1 MTKRCSLKTFC
12 FLLLKIKFNSFLLL
26 NMFFKEQKNV
36 LKNSFKTDPEFF
48 LLYDGA

>member
-1 MTKRCSLKTFC
+1 MFSKDILFSV
-12 FLLLKIKFNSFLLL
+12 IKNKNQQFLLL

-36 LKNSFKTDPEFF
+36 LKNSFETDPEFF

>member
-1 MTKRCSLKTFC
+1 M
-12 FLLLKIKFNSFLLL
+12 LLKIKINSFLLL

-36 LKNSFKTDPEFF
+36 LKNIFEIDPEFF